1 MKKRTAIPLGILV
14 SLALIVLSGWLG
26 YQSINGPGLSGP
38 SLSLPLASA
47 SPTSSA
53 PTRTVTV
60 TRGDVRQV
68 LTVPGTVSPARQQ
81 SLGFSGAGRVAE
93 VRVRA
98 GDTITQGQ
106 MLARQDTE
114 TLSLAVSQ
122 AQANVASKQAALDK
136 LKAGPSAS
144 DLTAANAAVKDAQV
158 GLQNAQLSLS
168 VTQSSSTVG
177 QTVRD
182 RQYEAAWYEANYG
195 ESLQKYQA
203 GRIDKDRLDQDYNN
217 LMTAK
222 DRLAAAQANATLS
235 MSQANQQVV
244 NAQEALRKA
253 QTALADLKAGASDA
267 DLKTAEASLQSAQLD
282 LKQAEVN
289 LSGSTLIAPF
299 NGKVLSVTSLAGDLV
314 SANTD
319 VMTIADLTQL
329 EVQTTVGQEDVTAVK
344 TDQVASLTFDARPG
358 ETYNGKVS
366 RIVPTRASTSGAVNY
381 NVFVS
386 LDKAPEGLLPGMT
399 ADADIVVA
407 DRKGVLTLPR
417 RNIRARANATIQLQ
431 VVQGGR
437 ATTRNVGIGLVGDL
451 NVEIL
456 SGLQEGDVVVAA
468 Q

>member
-1 MKKRTAIPLGILV
+1 MKRAAIPLGILV
-14 SLALIVLSGWLG
+14 SLILIVLSGYLG
-26 YQSINGPGLSGP
+26 YQSANAPGISGP
-38 SLSLPLASA
+38 SISFPLASA
-47 SPTSSA
+47 SPTSTAS
-53 PTRTVTV
+53 TRTVTV
-60 TRGDVRQV
+60 ARGDVRQV

-81 SLGFSGAGRVAE
+81 SLGFAGAGRVAE
-93 VRVRA
+93 VTVRA

-136 LKAGPSAS
+136 LKAGASAS
-144 DLTAANAAVKDAQV
+144 DLTAANAAVKDAEV
-158 GLQNAQLSLS
+158 GLQNAQLNLS

-182 RQYEAAWYEANYG
+182 RQYEANWYEANYG
-195 ESLQKYQA
+195 ESLQKFQA
-203 GRIDKDRLDQDYNN
+203 GKLSQERLDMDYNN
-217 LMTAK
+217 MITAK
-222 DRLAAAQANATLS
+222 DRLAAAQSNAVLA
-235 MSQANQQVV
+235 MNQANQQVV

-253 QTALADLKAGASDA
+253 RASLAELQAGASDA
-267 DLKTAEASLQSAQLD
+267 DIKTAEANLQSAQLD
-282 LKQAEVN
+282 LKEAELN

-299 NGKVLSVTSLAGDLV
+299 SGKVLSVTSLAGDLV
-314 SANTD
+314 SENTD

-329 EVQTTVGQEDVTAVK
+329 EVQTTVGQEDVTTVK
-344 TDQVASLTFDARPG
+344 TDQVATLTFDARPG
-358 ETYNGKVS
+358 ETFGGKVS

-407 DRKGVLTLPR
+407 ERKNVLTLPR

-431 VVQGGR
+431 VVQGGQ
-437 ATTRNVGIGLVGDL
+437 TVTRNVRTGLVGDL

-456 SGLQEGDVVVAA
+456 SGLAEGDQVVAA